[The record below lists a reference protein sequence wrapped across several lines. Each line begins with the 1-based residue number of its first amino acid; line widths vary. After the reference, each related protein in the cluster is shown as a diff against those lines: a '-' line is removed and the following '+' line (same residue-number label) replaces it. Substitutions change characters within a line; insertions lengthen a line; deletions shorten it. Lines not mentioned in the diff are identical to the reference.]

1 MSGRKM
7 KKTTNQTNK
16 KTISASSV
24 CFILCQVTSV
34 HPSLCFQSTVCLTC
48 IKQSNHGE
56 MIENAFKCSEL
67 EQLSDFVCS
76 SLHGAVQCHQIR
88 AYQMKENFTGC

>member
-7 KKTTNQTNK
+7 KKTTNPTNK
-16 KTISASSV
+16 K
-24 CFILCQVTSV
+24 
-34 HPSLCFQSTVCLTC
+34 PSLHLCLFHPLSGNFGPSDSLLESTVCLTC
-48 IKQSNHGE
+48 IKQSNHSE

-67 EQLSDFVCS
+67 EQLSGFGRS
-76 SLHGAVQCHQIR
+76 TSLCNAHQIR